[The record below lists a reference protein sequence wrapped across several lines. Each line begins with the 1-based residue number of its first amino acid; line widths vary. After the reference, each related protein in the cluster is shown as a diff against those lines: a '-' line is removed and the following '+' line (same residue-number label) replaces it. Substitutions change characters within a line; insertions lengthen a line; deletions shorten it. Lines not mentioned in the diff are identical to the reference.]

1 MGSDNVTHGSC
12 FGDAE
17 EPDQPEGSAVLAA
30 SSKRTD
36 FVPGQ
41 RVDCGQGDDEP
52 AECCGGLL
60 KQAHMLWWPAA
71 DQLWC
76 DLAQADD
83 AELVPLQHHGQQPA
97 QVGADHGVIAGWM
110 RASSLTAHDGH
121 PRALDPDRAG
131 TGGTWCPG

>member
-17 EPDQPEGSAVLAA
+17 EPDQPEGWAVLAA

-60 KQAHMLWWPAA
+60 KQADMLRWPAGSTGFMA
-71 DQLWC
+71 DAGFGYALALGELPRAAGLFLAEVTASRGRHTATFVWPWC
-76 DLAQADD
+76 DLRRAQLLRAP
-83 AELVPLQHHGQQPA
+83 VA
-97 QVGADHGVIAGWM
+97 Q
-110 RASSLTAHDGH
+110 
-121 PRALDPDRAG
+121 PDRAAAF
-131 TGGTWCPG
+131 